1 MELRSPIPFA
11 LLLFSFAVGAPALAQ
26 SNSPGSSSMP
36 PSEQSTQAP
45 VPVADAPAQPAAKKV
60 WTNDDM
66 SGSRCRGF
74 TCSPVPA
81 KPPANTVKVSATKA
95 AVAPKAKSA
104 QWYRDQIVKLQAQL
118 PPLESQISEL
128 QAALSG
134 EAVSETRK
142 YGGVKLDD
150 WSVELKQLQQKRDDI
165 FAKIAVLED
174 QARHDGVA
182 PNSLP

>member
-1 MELRSPIPFA
+1 MELRNPMPFA
-11 LLLFSFAVGAPALAQ
+11 FLLLSFAVGAPALAQ
-26 SNSPGSSSMP
+26 SNSPSSSSVS
-36 PSEQSTQAP
+36 PSEQSTTQTS
-45 VPVADAPAQPAAKKV
+45 VPVADATPQPAAKKV

-66 SGSRCRGF
+66 TDVAHGP
-74 TCSPVPA
+74 TPA
-81 KPPANTVKVSATKA
+81 KPPATTVKVSATKA
-95 AVAPKAKSA
+95 PIAPKTKSA

-118 PPLESQISEL
+118 PLLESQISEL
-128 QAALSG
+128 QAALNG
-134 EAVSETRK
+134 ETVSETRK

-165 FAKIAVLED
+165 FAKIAVLQD

>member
-1 MELRSPIPFA
+1 MELRNPIPFA
-11 LLLFSFAVGAPALAQ
+11 LLMFSLAAGAPALAQ
-26 SNSPGSSSMP
+26 SNSPSSSSVS
-36 PSEQSTQAP
+36 PSEQSTTQTPA
-45 VPVADAPAQPAAKKV
+45 PVADALPESASKKV

-66 SGSRCRGF
+66 TDVAHGP
-74 TCSPVPA
+74 TPA
-81 KPPANTVKVSATKA
+81 KPPANTAKVSATKA
-95 AVAPKAKSA
+95 AVAPKTKSS

-118 PPLESQISEL
+118 PLLESQISEL

>member
-1 MELRSPIPFA
+1 MEPRKPIPFA
-11 LLLFSFAVGAPALAQ
+11 LLLLSLAVGAPTLAQ
-26 SNSPGSSSMP
+26 SNSPTSSSLP
-36 PSEQSTQAP
+36 AAEQSTTQTQ
-45 VPVADAPAQPAAKKV
+45 VLVTDAPPQSGPKKV

-66 SGSRCRGF
+66 MDVAHGP
-74 TCSPVPA
+74 TPA
-81 KPPANTVKVSATKA
+81 KPPAAALKLSAIKA
-95 AVAPKAKSA
+95 PVAPKTKSA

-165 FAKIAVLED
+165 FAKIALLED
-174 QARHDGVA
+174 QARHDGVPA
-182 PNSLP
+182 NSLP